1 MSVQQS
7 KAYAQLLAYLGIEHK
22 IVYDNVQDFSSK
34 QFFPRGYDLF
44 VLDGVLGRLRDH
56 NVRKVLDNLYKSGV
70 RYAAITNYPAERER
84 IEPINGMSRRLN
96 MAHFGMRPLI
106 MMSDGENGKTLT
118 LYRISNGRNTTA
130 K

>member
-7 KAYAQLLAYLGIEHK
+7 TAYARLLNHLGVKHK
-22 IVYDNVQDFSSK
+22 IVYNDPQNFGPK
-34 QFFPRGYDLF
+34 TFFPRGYDLF
-44 VLDGVLGRLRDH
+44 VLDGVIGQLRDH
-56 NVRKVLDNLYKSGV
+56 NIRRVLQNLYKSGV

-84 IEPINGMSRRLN
+84 LLPIDGVPRRVNL
-96 MAHFGMRPLI
+96 AHYGMRPLI